1 MEAPYIFKRNG
12 IYFLLYSTHWTNNET
27 YDVQYATSKHIL
39 GPYTRQKEPLLKSGT
54 KYGCN
59 LVGPGGASFQRFQAS
74 KGNTLQMAF
83 HAREKLGGGR
93 MFYTA
98 TVHVNGE
105 TLEIPA

>member
-27 YDVQYATSKHIL
+27 YDVQYATSKNIM

-74 KGNTLQMAF
+74 KGNTPADGVPCSRESGWRTYVL
-83 HAREKLGGGR
+83 HGNCAR
-93 MFYTA
+93 
-98 TVHVNGE
+98 
-105 TLEIPA
+105 